1 MSAQPPLGAHT
12 IMISSFTPSSVV
24 RLAAALVLAFAPGA
38 YGKLL
43 PGAEAQAACFQLAD
57 WTLQSGEALRA
68 GVPKEQ
74 HQSAGER
81 DASSR
86 REERR
91 AAIEA
96 VYRDRPGDLSDYI
109 AAKLGGCLRVRG
121 ADVGDLMAKACYDQT
136 LWAGTFFESRRR
148 GIALERLLEGYGR
161 DAVFSGARLAEAVY
175 GTDKSELEFRRDL
188 FVDCV
193 IQLLPGPLIR

>member
-1 MSAQPPLGAHT
+1 MAS
-12 IMISSFTPSSVV
+12 IVKI
-24 RLAAALVLAFAPGA
+24 AAALVLAFAPGA
-38 YGKLL
+38 YGKVL

-57 WTLQSGEALRA
+57 WTLHSGEALRA

-74 HQSAGER
+74 HLIAGER

-109 AAKLGGCLRVRG
+109 TAKLGACLRVRG
-121 ADVGDLMAKACYDQT
+121 ADVGDFTAKACYDQT
-136 LWAGTFFESRRR
+136 LWAGTFFASRRR
-148 GIALERLLEGYGR
+148 GVALDRLLGGYGR
-161 DAVFSGARLAEAVY
+161 DAVFGGLRLAGLAEAVY

-193 IQLLPGPLIR
+193 ARLLHGHLIR